1 MILMTKKQNRIF
13 KKNIFEPEEKE
24 VVSLS
29 VYNTG
34 YQRCEPGH
42 SWGPGIRDH
51 FLIHHIVKGCGIL
64 ESRGRTFSIHAG
76 DSFLIYPGQEVH
88 YYADMGDPWEYY
100 WVGFSGTEVPSL
112 MLSTDFTEEQPIIHH
127 GPKESQE
134 MKRRLLRIYD
144 ARGNDL
150 ANQVEMTGRVYTLL
164 SFLISVST
172 KTGRRNDSSGE
183 YVKKA
188 VNYIASNYSY
198 EITVEEIAAYV
209 GISRSH
215 LFRAFREY
223 LGESPKEYL
232 TAVRINAATAL
243 LRDSSLN
250 ITAVARSVGFTDSL
264 YFSKVF
270 RRIKGMPPTEYVK
283 TLQQNSI

>member
-1 MILMTKKQNRIF
+1 MKKKKQERIF
-13 KKNIFEPEEKE
+13 KNIFELNEKE

-34 YQRCEPGH
+34 YQRCGPGH
-42 SWGPGIRDH
+42 SWGPGVRDH
-51 FLIHHIVKGCGIL
+51 FLIHHIVKGCGTL
-64 ESRGRTFSIHAG
+64 EWKGRTFSIHAG
-76 DSFLIYPGQEVH
+76 DSFLIYPYQEVH
-88 YYADMGDPWEYY
+88 YYADLGDPWEYY

-112 MLSTDFTEEQPIIHH
+112 MLATDFSEEQPIIHH

-134 MKRRLLRIYD
+134 MRRRLLSIYD

-164 SFLISVST
+164 SFLISVSSGP
-172 KTGRRNDSSGE
+172 GRRNDSSGE

-188 VNYIASNYSY
+188 VDFIASNYSY
-198 EITVEEIAAYV
+198 EITVEEIADYV

-215 LFRAFREY
+215 LFRAFREHM
-223 LGESPKEYL
+223 GESPKEYL
-232 TAVRINAATAL
+232 TAYRINAATAL
-243 LRDSSLN
+243 MRDSSLN
-250 ITAVARSVGFTDSL
+250 IMAISRSVGFTDNL

-270 RRIKGMPPTEYVK
+270 HKIKGVAPTVYMK
-283 TLQQNSI
+283 KMQQNSI